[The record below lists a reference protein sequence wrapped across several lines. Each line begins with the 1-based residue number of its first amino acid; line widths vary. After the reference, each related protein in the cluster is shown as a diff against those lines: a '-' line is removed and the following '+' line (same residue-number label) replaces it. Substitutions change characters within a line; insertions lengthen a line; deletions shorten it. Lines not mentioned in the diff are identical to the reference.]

1 MRKKVVVLSL
11 TKNEIIIKYKK
22 KKRSMHS
29 ISVYVSIGIIVGLVG
44 ICFSNSFLSG
54 QMAYV
59 YNPVNSLY
67 SDNSNVIFTSGSVV
81 GKLEFSLP
89 ILGAVVENNNGVL
102 QFTIGKSIMVMAPEG
117 GVVSECGSTLDGIK
131 YIKIKHNESICS
143 VIENV
148 DILGVSQFEVVKKG
162 QDIATAKVGEKVNLK
177 IYEND
182 VLIQNLVIN
191 QSKITW
197 QN

>member
-11 TKNEIIIKYKK
+11 TKNEIIIKCKK
-22 KKRSMHS
+22 KKRSMRS
-29 ISVYVSIGIIVGLVG
+29 ISVYVSIGIILGLMS
-44 ICFSNSFLSG
+44 ICFTNSFLSE

-67 SDNSNVIFTSGSVV
+67 SDNSNVIFTSGNVV

-89 ILGAVVENNNGVL
+89 ILGAGIENNNGVL

-117 GVVSECGSTLDGIK
+117 GVVNECGSTLDGVK
-131 YIKIKHNESICS
+131 YLKIKHTESVYSI
-143 VIENV
+143 IENV
-148 DILGVSQFEVVKKG
+148 DILGVSQYDVVKKG
-162 QDIATAKVGEKVNLK
+162 QDIATAKIGEKVNLK

-182 VLIQNLVIN
+182 VLVQNLVIN